1 MYDETLDGK
10 LIICEAYLQGGRDE
24 TPDGQ
29 PTTYRVGGTRP
40 LMASLLLTG
49 GRDETPDGQ
58 PTTYGEGGTRPLM
71 ASLLLT
77 GWAGRDP

>member
-29 PTTYRVGGTRP
+29 PTTYMLGGDSTARP
-40 LMASLLLTG
+40 G
-49 GRDETPDGQ
+49 
-58 PTTYGEGGTRPLM
+58 
-71 ASLLLT
+71 
-77 GWAGRDP
+77 DPAIKYENSS

>member
-40 LMASLLLTG
+40 LI
-49 GRDETPDGQ
+49 
-58 PTTYGEGGTRPLM
+58 TTYRVGGTRPLM
-71 ASLLLT
+71 ASLSLSE
-77 GWAGRDP
+77 

>member
-40 LMASLLLTG
+40 LMASL
-49 GRDETPDGQ
+49 
-58 PTTYGEGGTRPLM
+58 
-71 ASLLLT
+71 SLSE
-77 GWAGRDP
+77 